1 MKHNFKTGRLGLSG
15 PEIEAEMQNIFE
27 AMCQRRNLDPE
38 DSGSQVGTGHFRTPT
53 EIHREQVLW
62 AMRMANSVICYDGGK
77 DNWDTYATEYRHQHL
92 WREDGLG
99 HVRKFGYNKV
109 QDEAY
114 ALSEEETDA
123 IWTEQKARMSRA
135 TVLHNV
141 GTDSEGCSYNS
152 IKW

>member
-1 MKHNFKTGRLGLSG
+1 MKHNFKTGRLGLST
-15 PEIEAEMQNIFE
+15 PEIEAEMRDLHV

-38 DSGSQVGTGHFRTPT
+38 DSSSHVGTGHFHTPT

-62 AMRMANSVICYDGGK
+62 AMRMANSVLCYDGGK
-77 DNWDTYATEYRHQHL
+77 DNWATYATEYHHQHL
-92 WREDGLG
+92 WRTDGLG

-109 QDEAY
+109 QNEAY

-123 IWTEQKARMSRA
+123 IWTAQKARMSRA

-152 IKW
+152 IQW